1 MDREFFKNKN
11 VVIMGLGQ
19 FGGGLDSAVFA
30 AENDANVTV
39 TDLASP
45 ESLANTIEQIKQYSN
60 IQYHLQSHIPQ
71 DFNADGETDIII
83 VNPAIPPTSKFLEM
97 ASQAGKLITSQI
109 EIFFQLCP
117 APIIGITGANGKSTT
132 TALTYHL
139 LEAGASHPDTP
150 YKNVFLGGN
159 IGNKPLL
166 AILDNIAPDDLVVL
180 EISSFQAEQLERIQ
194 LAPKLTAITNIT
206 PNHLDRHGTFEAY
219 CLAKEALFKYQSLD
233 DSDPAISIFAAD
245 DPVTAQMY
253 QRYSNQPGRT
263 CQTFDPSDI
272 PDSLAQVFPL
282 AGKMNLANLAA
293 AVKIAKNFN
302 ISDKT
307 IADSLP
313 SFKSLPHRLEKVATV
328 NGVTYYDDSI
338 ATTPVSVIAAISAF
352 DQPKILIAGG
362 YDKNIPFD
370 ELGSVIA
377 KNAKA
382 AILIGQTA
390 DKIANAITTCPDNT
404 AKVEIVPTLADA
416 VKQAQNIAAPGD
428 IVLLSPA
435 CASYDMFQN
444 FRQRGLAF
452 KKLVN
457 DLQ

>member
-1 MDREFFKNKN
+1 
-11 VVIMGLGQ
+11 
-19 FGGGLDSAVFA
+19 
-30 AENDANVTV
+30 
-39 TDLASP
+39 
-45 ESLANTIEQIKQYSN
+45 
-60 IQYHLQSHIPQ
+60 
-71 DFNADGETDIII
+71 
-83 VNPAIPPTSKFLEM
+83 
-97 ASQAGKLITSQI
+97 
-109 EIFFQLCP
+109 
-117 APIIGITGANGKSTT
+117 
-132 TALTYHL
+132 
-139 LEAGASHPDTP
+139 
-150 YKNVFLGGN
+150 
-159 IGNKPLL
+159 
-166 AILDNIAPDDLVVL
+166 
-180 EISSFQAEQLERIQ
+180 
-194 LAPKLTAITNIT
+194 
-206 PNHLDRHGTFEAY
+206 
-219 CLAKEALFKYQSLD
+219 QSLD

-263 CQTFDPSDI
+263 CQIFDPSDI

-313 SFKSLPHRLEKVATV
+313 SFKSLPHRLEKVTTV

-390 DKIANAITTCPDNT
+390 DKIAKAITTCPDNT